1 MINVRL
7 KRKQEEENM
16 RLERVQ
22 EVLKR
27 KKIEFTYFE
36 EDGLGS
42 LDFLYRGVPYHVW
55 EFADEDD
62 PCGVETNLRNA
73 GKDEEIE
80 EENYEEVLIQELES
94 WK

>member
-1 MINVRL
+1 MIHVRL
-7 KRKQEEENM
+7 KRNLVEENM

-80 EENYEEVLIQELES
+80 EENYEDLLVQELES

>member
-62 PCGVETNLRNA
+62 PCGVETNLRTA

-80 EENYEEVLIQELES
+80 EENYEALLVQELES

>member
-1 MINVRL
+1 M
-7 KRKQEEENM
+7 
-16 RLERVQ
+16 
-22 EVLKR
+22 
-27 KKIEFTYFE
+27 
-36 EDGLGS
+36 
-42 LDFLYRGVPYHVW
+42 W
-55 EFADEDD
+55 EFADDEE

>member
-7 KRKQEEENM
+7 KRKPEEENM

-80 EENYEEVLIQELES
+80 EENYEDLLVQELES

>member
-36 EDGLGS
+36 EDWLGS

-80 EENYEEVLIQELES
+80 EENYEDLLVQELES